1 AAPSCHAAH
10 AGNMA
15 ATAAQSSR
23 MDEQVFRALLEEF
36 YLESKERLDKI
47 EQVLL
52 VLETSDAEKRGELL
66 VEAKREL
73 HTLNGNSGMM
83 GLGELQRRAHQI
95 EDEVAELDVAAIDG
109 AVVHELL
116 AGVDRF
122 RVLL

>member
-1 AAPSCHAAH
+1 
-10 AGNMA
+10 MA

-73 HTLNGNSGMM
+73 HTLKGNSGMM
-83 GLGELQRRAHQI
+83 GLGELQRLAHQI
-95 EDEVAELDVAAIDG
+95 EEAHEILHRTLTDIQAEIMQLRMVPLG
-109 AVVHELL
+109 SL
-116 AGVDRF
+116 
-122 RVLL
+122 